1 MDSLDIHVERGRSL
15 LNLGRIKEAA
25 AELEKALVFEDNNL
39 DALILIC
46 VCYVNLNDNPKAKE
60 YTAKLLARAPDLSIA
75 YYYQAICYI
84 RDKDSKAAETSIRQA
99 ISLDPNDADYWAL
112 LSDIYSDRKEWEQA
126 LEYANK
132 GLECDPENINSLNHR
147 TLCLTKLDRL
157 DEMQSNIDETLA
169 SDPYNAYTH
178 SNVGWSKLE
187 TGDYIAAKQH
197 FAEALRLNP
206 NLENA
211 RQGMVNA
218 VKSRNIIFRW
228 FLQYGFWMAN
238 KKDSAQWAIII
249 GFLIG
254 RRIIFAFA
262 SEYPVLY
269 LVGFLLLFFTYLTW
283 LIHPLTDFFL
293 LMDRFGRHVLS
304 SDEKKAAGISGGAV
318 IGSLIFA
325 GLAYFTGYFPF
336 WYLTIYLASI
346 AIPLSRY
353 YGYPASR
360 RGPMIT
366 IYTIALALLGLLVV
380 GLSFMG
386 AVAFAE
392 NLGGMY
398 LIGFAIYTWVAGGLV
413 RKF

>member
-1 MDSLDIHVERGRSL
+1 
-15 LNLGRIKEAA
+15 
-25 AELEKALVFEDNNL
+25 
-39 DALILIC
+39 
-46 VCYVNLNDNPKAKE
+46 
-60 YTAKLLARAPDLSIA
+60 
-75 YYYQAICYI
+75 
-84 RDKDSKAAETSIRQA
+84 
-99 ISLDPNDADYWAL
+99 
-112 LSDIYSDRKEWEQA
+112 
-126 LEYANK
+126 
-132 GLECDPENINSLNHR
+132 
-147 TLCLTKLDRL
+147 
-157 DEMQSNIDETLA
+157 
-169 SDPYNAYTH
+169 
-178 SNVGWSKLE
+178 
-187 TGDYIAAKQH
+187 
-197 FAEALRLNP
+197 
-206 NLENA
+206 
-211 RQGMVNA
+211 MVNA